1 MSSEIPKLLLV
12 NSAVNYSST
21 GKIVEQLGVA
31 ARKDGWLTYVAHGAR
46 YVKQSEL
53 KDLHIES
60 SWEERLHG
68 IKSKLLDAHG
78 LGSSCSTKKLV
89 EKIKDIKP
97 DVIHLHN
104 IHGYYINYP
113 ILFEYLKDS
122 DIPVVWTFH
131 DCWPVTGHCAYFDL
145 ANCEKWKT
153 GCHDC
158 ELKGQY
164 PISLI
169 DRSEQNYSKK
179 KHYFNLPKNM
189 TLIPV
194 SCWEED
200 VIKDSF
206 LKEYKTQVIYSGIDT
221 DVFQPTENTLRKDMG
236 HEGQFV
242 ILGVASGWGK
252 EGRLNGFLE
261 LRKRLDNHYT
271 IILVGLTKE
280 QIASMPEGIVGVERT
295 NNVQE
300 LAAFYTMADV
310 FINPT
315 MQDSFGLTSVEALSC
330 GTPAITYRSGGSPE
344 TVDEN
349 TGLVVERG
357 NADEL
362 AKAVFAI
369 ENVLKDCNPTGK
381 YGRETCR
388 KRAVENFNKY
398 ERYQDY
404 INLYNSL
411 IDRK

>member
-1 MSSEIPKLLLV
+1 MPTLLQI

-31 ARKDGWLTYVAHGAR
+31 ARMDGWKTYVAHGAR

-53 KDLHIES
+53 EDLHIDS
-60 SWEERLHG
+60 LWEERLHG
-68 IKSKLLDAHG
+68 IKSKLFDAHG
-78 LGSSCSTKKLV
+78 LGSTFSTRKLV
-89 EKIKDIKP
+89 EKIIAIGP

-104 IHGYYINYP
+104 IHGYFINYP
-113 ILFEYLKDS
+113 ILFDYLSKAK
-122 DIPVVWTFH
+122 IPVIWTFH
-131 DCWPVTGHCAYFDL
+131 DCWPLTGHCAYFDL

-164 PISLI
+164 PVSWI
-169 DRSEQNYSKK
+169 DESARNYLKK
-179 KHYFNLPKNM
+179 KHYFNLPKDM
-189 TLIPV
+189 TIVPV
-194 SCWEED
+194 SRWEEG

-206 LKEYKTQVIYSGIDT
+206 LKGYATQVIYSGIDIEE
-221 DVFQPTENTLRKDMG
+221 FKPTESRLRDAMMLDGK
-236 HEGQFV
+236 FV
-242 ILGVASGWGK
+242 ILGVASGWGR

-261 LRKRLDNHYT
+261 LRKHLDDHYT
-271 IILVGLTKE
+271 IILVGLTRE
-280 QIASMPEGIVGVERT
+280 QIDSMPSGIVGVERT

-315 MQDSFGLTSVEALSC
+315 MQDSFGLTSVEALAC

-344 TVDEN
+344 TVDNN

-357 NADEL
+357 NAGEL
-362 AKAVFAI
+362 ANAVFSI
-369 ENVLKDCNPTGK
+369 EKVLKVDNPWGQYGK
-381 YGRETCR
+381 ETCR

-404 INLYNSL
+404 ISLYNSL
-411 IDRK
+411 IKRKCQL